1 MGGDPQ
7 TQPAGESTG
16 SMLEAYTQYFP
27 ELMKISS
34 QNILP
39 TELAKVEAS
48 KQTAPGYAQLQ
59 KQLYDDY
66 GPLMADT
73 ANRIASQQAKSQAQ
87 TDLDILRGTGKD
99 LVSAGV
105 DAQKVADP
113 EYYGT
118 RSRVSSGLGQLMDS
132 IDLSGKASGGET
144 EEMNRAL
151 AQEGSRRGTLNTPSM
166 TEALG
171 NALTFGQAQTARQ
184 DKAKG
189 QLGAAIGLGTG
200 FLPAAQSGV
209 DAFKVATGKTS
220 MPNAGDS
227 KFQGVNQ
234 GIGSETFG
242 AGNNFF
248 NNLSSIK
255 QTEMD
260 INSKRRDSLDRVN
273 EVIGSTSSLIGSL

>member
-1 MGGDPQ
+1 MGSDPVAPS
-7 TQPAGESTG
+7 TGES
-16 SMLEAYTQYFP
+16 SEEMLQAYARHFP

-39 TELAKVEAS
+39 TELAKLEAA
-48 KQTAPGYAQLQ
+48 KATAPAYNQLQ
-59 KQLYDDY
+59 ATAYDAY

-73 ANRIASQQAKSQAQ
+73 ANRIAASQAKSSAQ

-105 DAQKVADP
+105 DAQKIADP

-118 RSRVSSGLGQLMDS
+118 RSRVSGGIGQLMDS

-144 EEMNRAL
+144 EEMNRAM

-200 FLPAAQSGV
+200 FLPAAQSSV